1 MANSFNRYH
10 DLNEYLWLV
19 RARLDP
25 PVAYRVVEL
34 PVNSEAKPIFSSV
47 HETVVHPIL
56 SFDLTL
62 LQEDVVNHYLSGKP
76 IIQDISSLRMVFKFK
91 QEKKSVKG
99 LDSE

>member
-19 RARLDP
+19 RSRLDP
-25 PVAYRVVEL
+25 PAAYRVVKS
-34 PVNSEAKPIFSSV
+34 PVSSQTKPISSSV
-47 HETVVHPIL
+47 HETVVHSIL

-62 LQEDVVNHYLSGKP
+62 LQEDVVSHYLSGKP
-76 IIQDISSLRMVFKFK
+76 IIQDISSLRIVFKFR

>member
-10 DLNEYLWLV
+10 GLNEYLWLV

-25 PVAYRVVEL
+25 PAAYRVVEL
-34 PVNSEAKPIFSSV
+34 PVNSQAKLISSSV

-62 LQEDVVNHYLSGKP
+62 LQEDVVSHYLSGKP